1 MDTSFVIVSL
11 ILVSFVSIPF
21 FLFNAAG
28 KSERKKLK
36 NKIEQIITK
45 NSLSISESETW
56 GITYIGI
63 DPIKKKLLFVKIY
76 PTENN
81 IQLVD
86 LFSVKEYQFLE
97 KRKVV
102 TIENRKERVLEQLDL
117 QVLVKNGNMILLN
130 FYTTAENQGE
140 DFEVRRIEKWIAK
153 LKEYQWDKPVNKKA
167 A

>member
-1 MDTSFVIVSL
+1 MEIPMYLVSL
-11 ILVSFVSIPF
+11 LLIGSVFLPF
-21 FLFNAAG
+21 YLFNAAG

-36 NKIEQIITK
+36 NKIEQIIAK
-45 NSLSISESETW
+45 NGLSISASETW
-56 GITYIGI
+56 GIRHIGV

-76 PTENN
+76 PTENS

-117 QVLVKNGNMILLN
+117 QVLLKNGNMILLN

-153 LKEYQWDKPVNKKA
+153 LKEYQWDKPVHKKA